1 MNLYIYTG
9 YNNYYNRQ
17 LKRELTL
24 DEYEDKSTGVYRL
37 MNTNFVP
44 NDYVNTIHVFGSN
57 VSDYDGK
64 GDYLIAQDE
73 RTGEIDSRWFIIDS
87 VRDRAGQHTLTLR
100 RDLFADMYDEF
111 TNSSMFLEKGT
122 IKDISSPFLMNQEQF
137 TTNQIKTNE
146 YPLYD
151 KSGCS
156 WIIGYYSK
164 NLKEGQTLSG
174 SAYVNQN
181 LNDQVYETLDSI
193 EDWSYYS
200 YANNNTKFVGYCNQ
214 PLVSITANLNNRE
227 GVRYYINTVTGKVT
241 YLVDSGFKD
250 LTLAYQSQYS
260 PEKTTPLLE
269 ANVQYNGGQ
278 HKLKELVP
286 TVSTFHTIQEVGN
299 MTQYGGKILKD
310 SSTNKY
316 YKVTIKTNLPIDHQY
331 RITQGSAIYIKMVD
345 VSNKSNIL
353 FTSLVSPNTID
364 TFKVQGVATDYTI
377 QLEEI
382 TQLQCNYDITGDSNR
397 QQTIDQPYNIF
408 AIPYGNVQVKQ
419 LDDTILINETNK
431 EIALAVASA
440 IQVDGQSI
448 IQDIQVLPYF
458 PMQELLTEDGVI
470 TVRDSHQYSMITT
483 PVSETSSVRN
493 VSIIFNIPYSRFTFN
508 IPFTVE
514 TGQTPIDRK
523 VNNQVDKWRLCSPS
537 YASYFDFSVEMNGG
551 LQYFNADCDYK
562 PNIPYIHLNPN
573 FQSLYGYDANDP
585 RGLVLSGDFSL
596 TRVNDAWESYQIQN
610 KNFQNIFD
618 RQIQNME
625 VQHKYQRISEG
636 VGALTGTV
644 SGIVGGAAAGSMIM
658 PGIGAGIGAA
668 VGGIASGIGGIA
680 DLAINEKL
688 RNESLD
694 YTKDMFSMQ
703 LENIQAIPQTIS
715 KVSAL
720 NQNNK
725 LVPVLE
731 YYTCTDEERKA
742 FENKIKWN
750 GMTLGIIID
759 QGEQEFSKYTGGYMK
774 GQLIRVNDMIGGED
788 FHLLN
793 SLSAEFN
800 KGVYIE

>member
-24 DEYEDKSTGVYRL
+24 ADYENKSTSVYQL

-44 NDYVNTIHVFGSN
+44 NDYVNATHVFGSN
-57 VSDYDGK
+57 VSNYDGK

-73 RTGEIDSRWFIIDS
+73 ITGEIDSRWFIIES

-100 RDLFADMYDEF
+100 RDLFADFYDQF
-111 TNSSMFLEKGT
+111 VNSPMFLEKGN
-122 IKDISSPFLMNQEQF
+122 IQDINSPFLMNQEPLVQ
-137 TTNQIKTNE
+137 TNEIKKNE

-151 KSGCS
+151 KSGCA
-156 WIIGYYSK
+156 WIVGYYSK
-164 NLKEGQTLSG
+164 NLDSSQTLSG

-181 LNDQVYETLDSI
+181 LDDQVYQTFSSI

-200 YANNNTKFVGYCNQ
+200 YTTGNTKFVGYCSQ
-214 PLVSITANLNNRE
+214 PLASITANLNNRE

-241 YLVDSGFKD
+241 YLVDSGFKA
-250 LTLAYQSQYS
+250 LQLAFQSQHS
-260 PEKTTPLLE
+260 PEETTPLLE

-278 HKLKELVP
+278 KTIRELVP
-286 TVSTFHTIQEVGN
+286 TVSAFHSIQEVGN
-299 MTQYGGKILKD
+299 MTQYGGKIIKD

-316 YKVTIKTNLPIDHQY
+316 YKVTIKTSSPVDHQY
-331 RITQGSAIYIKMVD
+331 VILSGSAIYNKMMA
-345 VSNKSNIL
+345 VSNSSNIL
-353 FTSLVSPNTID
+353 FTNTTTTNMVD
-364 TFKVQGVATDYTI
+364 TFKIQGVATDYTI
-377 QLEEI
+377 QLEEV

-397 QQTIDQPYNIF
+397 QQTIDQPYNVF
-408 AIPYGNVQVKQ
+408 AIPYGNVKIEQP
-419 LDDTILINETNK
+419 DGTILINETNK
-431 EIALAVASA
+431 DIALSVASA
-440 IQVDGQSI
+440 IQVDGQQI
-448 IQDIQVLPYF
+448 VQDMQVLPYF
-458 PMQELLTEDGVI
+458 PLQELISEDRVI
-470 TVRDSHQYSMITT
+470 TVRDTHQYSMITT
-483 PVSETSSVRN
+483 PVQETQGTRN
-493 VSIIFNIPYSRFTFN
+493 VSIIFNVPYSRFTFN

-514 TGQTPIDRK
+514 TGKTPTERK
-523 VNNQVDKWRLCSPS
+523 LNNQVDKWRLTSPS
-537 YASYFDFSVEMNGG
+537 YASYFDFSVEKNGG
-551 LQYFNADCDYK
+551 LQYFNVDCDYK

-585 RGLVLSGDFSL
+585 RGLILSGDFSL

-618 RQIQNME
+618 RSIQNME
-625 VQHKYQRISEG
+625 VQHKYQRIGEA
-636 VGALTGTV
+636 VGAVTGTV
-644 SGIVGGAAAGSMIM
+644 SGIVGGAAAGSMIK
-658 PGIGAGIGAA
+658 PGTGTGIGALA
-668 VGGIASGIGGIA
+668 GGIASGVGGIA
-680 DLAINEKL
+680 DLMINEKL

-694 YTKDMFSMQ
+694 YTKDMFSMR
-703 LENIQAIPQTIS
+703 LDNIQALPQTIS

-731 YYTCTDEERKA
+731 YYTCTDEEKQQFR
-742 FENKIKWN
+742 NKLKWN

-759 QGEQEFSKYTGGYMK
+759 KGEQEFFKYANGYIK
-774 GQLIRVNDMIGGED
+774 GQLIRTESNGED
-788 FHLLN
+788 FHLFN

-800 KGVYIE
+800 KGVYIGE